1 MTGDA
6 APAATRRFFLDWL
19 RIAAFALLV
28 PYHVGMYYVTW
39 DWHVKSPFAG
49 PAIEP
54 LMRIANPWRMPLLF
68 FVSGAV
74 TAFMLAR
81 AGATGA
87 LLRERA
93 GRLLRPLLFGM
104 LVVVPP
110 QSFFEVRQKHG
121 YEGGFASFMRLYLGG
136 ADGFCGPGGCIAMPT
151 WNHLWFLPYLM
162 TYTAVLWLVL
172 RRWPDALDA
181 AADAASRRMR
191 GAALLGVPIVAFAAE
206 RWAVRDAFPIT
217 HALLGDWHAHAIYGS
232 VFVLGAM
239 SARADRWERFESLR
253 WPALGATVLG
263 WLALVCGTP
272 DAVRTIGAASMQWGG
287 VVAAVGFAYRHWN
300 RDGRWRA
307 ALTEAV
313 FPLYLLHQTVI
324 IVVAMGLARWRP
336 SPALEAPLLALAA
349 FGVPALVYLLVRRIG
364 PLRPWFGLARVAA
377 ATPPPGAARA
387 RGSQASA

>member
-1 MTGDA
+1 MS
-6 APAATRRFFLDWL
+6 APPASRRFFLDWL

-28 PYHVGMYYVTW
+28 PYHVGMYYATW

-54 LMRIANPWRMPLLF
+54 LMRMANPWRMPLLF
-68 FVSGAV
+68 FVSGAA
-74 TAFMLAR
+74 TAFMFAR
-81 AGATGA
+81 AGATGT

-93 GRLLRPLLFGM
+93 GRLLKPLLFGM

-110 QSFFEVRQKHG
+110 QTYFEVRQKHG
-121 YEGGFASFMRLYLGG
+121 YEGGFASSMRLYLSGSD
-136 ADGFCGPGGCIAMPT
+136 AFCGPGGCLAMPT

-162 TYTAVLWLVL
+162 TYTALLWLVL
-172 RRWPDALDA
+172 RRWPGALDA
-181 AADAASRRMR
+181 VAAAASLRVR
-191 GAALLGVPIVAFAAE
+191 GAGLLGLPIVAFALE
-206 RWAVRDAFPIT
+206 RWALRDAFPIT
-217 HALLGDWHAHAIYGS
+217 HALLGDWHAHAIHGS

-263 WLALVCGTP
+263 WLALVSEVP
-272 DAVRTIGAASMQWGG
+272 EAARTIGAAAMQWGG
-287 VVAAVGFAYRHWN
+287 IVAAVGFAHCHWN

-307 ALTEAV
+307 LLTEAV

-336 SPALEAPLLALAA
+336 SPALEAPLLVLAA
-349 FGVPALVYLLVRRIG
+349 FGVPALFYLLVRRIG
-364 PLRPWFGLARVAA
+364 PLRPWFGLARVAPA
-377 ATPPPGAARA
+377 GAGPVGPRA
-387 RGSQASA
+387 